1 VKLSEGENHVISER
15 DGFAVCQIWS
25 RPDLSSEEGAKNA
38 GQMVTFLRS
47 QVLQA
52 GTKYRGVIFD
62 VRRGPS
68 VFGPK
73 TRAVLEELL
82 ARAVERAVRVAILT
96 GDSATQQLQFRSLC
110 STSPSMTQVFD
121 SEPAALHFLRSQPQP
136 PKR

>member
-38 GQMVTFLRS
+38 AQMVAFLKTR
-47 QVLQA
+47 VLQE
-52 GTKYRGVIFD
+52 GTKYRGLIFD
-62 VRRGPS
+62 VRRGPP

-73 TRAVLEELL
+73 TRTVLEGLL

-96 GDSATQQLQFRSLC
+96 GESATQQLQFRSLC
-110 STSPSMTQVFD
+110 SIQPNMTQVFD
-121 SEPAALHFLRSQPQP
+121 SEPTAQHFLRSQPQAA
-136 PKR
+136 KR